1 MWCME
6 SKVREEMEQYV
17 RERFLELYPKTKKIM
32 ETISQIAG
40 ESGLGYS
47 RTYQIYRRQKDEIF
61 RHVERFSR
69 SELNAARPNREEIIA
84 YMTRLIDEE
93 GWERDQ
99 AIREAARK
107 FDRSYQFCY
116 QLLLKARPDLKK
128 ARRRGGQ
135 SVYDLLERQPRLD
148 HVVRQTAI
156 RQLVSFLH
164 TLAHL
169 KRSVQA
175 EHERLS
181 RQVQELLVQLGSVQ
195 KQVEKWIAE
204 LEERP
209 VVAENGAVREEAT
222 AGAAESATGRE

>member
-1 MWCME
+1 ME

-61 RHVERFSR
+61 RQVERFSR
-69 SELNAARPNREEIIA
+69 SELNATRPNREEILA

-107 FDRSYQFCY
+107 FQRSYQFCY
-116 QLLLKARPDLKK
+116 QILLKARPDLKK

-148 HVVRQTAI
+148 HVVRQTVT

-175 EHERLS
+175 EHERFS
-181 RQVQELLVQLGSVQ
+181 RQVQELLLQLGSVQ

-209 VVAENGAVREEAT
+209 VVAESGAVREEAT
-222 AGAAESATGRE
+222 VGVAESATGRE